1 MRAGAAA
8 DGLSTACEARSVV
21 AGFEIGRNIFN
32 RPTSRE
38 DNRPAGQPHVTAVGE
53 YLHGG
58 RFPVLWSAWAYRQ
71 YSQASLVSHTND
83 SGYWPSG
90 ETQLDATADGLK
102 P

>member
-38 DNRPAGQPHVTAVGE
+38 DNRPAGQPHLLANIYMVAASRCFGQHGLIGSTPKLRWFRTPMIPGTGLAVR
-53 YLHGG
+53 L
-58 RFPVLWSAWAYRQ
+58 
-71 YSQASLVSHTND
+71 N
-83 SGYWPSG
+83 
-90 ETQLDATADGLK
+90 
-102 P
+102 